1 MDAQLNCATC
11 GEKFHQYNLK
21 QKYCS
26 ATCRNKAVYAN
37 RKRQLA
43 KVEQLFSI
51 AEELAR
57 SGERVKHLEAQLKDQ
72 KEENEALRAT
82 IDQLAAQP
90 TPSRYHIELRKI
102 SITQVLD
109 QPYSDYYLDNRGNKT
124 ISTDSVYI
132 S

>member
-11 GEKFHQYNLK
+11 GATFHQYSLK

-26 ATCRNKAVYAN
+26 ATCRNKALYAN
-37 RKRQLA
+37 RKGQLA

-57 SGERVKHLEAQLKDQ
+57 SEERVIQLEAQLRDR

-82 IDQLAAQP
+82 IQQLAAQP
-90 TPSRYHIELRKI
+90 TPSRYHIELHKM

-109 QPYSDYYLDNRGNKT
+109 QPYRDFYLDNRGNKT
-124 ISTDSVYI
+124 ISTDSI
-132 S
+132 